1 MSPAEHVLSELH
13 QVGDR
18 VLPIPDELVQLRRD
32 QGGRFRLVELETSSE
47 PLLGD
52 AADLEAESRA
62 RRRERG
68 GARGSE
74 GGEIKG
80 NGALSERGSA
90 DERDLETQRRDGPGE
105 GESCRDL
112 EAGASSLLNE
122 LDGLGREEE
131 LGADGLV
138 LRRLSI
144 DDG

>member
-68 GARGSE
+68 GARE
-74 GGEIKG
+74 GRSRATERYRKEDQPTNATSRRKGGTDLVKENLVEI
-80 NGALSERGSA
+80 SR
-90 DERDLETQRRDGPGE
+90 Q
-105 GESCRDL
+105 
-112 EAGASSLLNE
+112 E
-122 LDGLGREEE
+122 LHRC
-131 LGADGLV
+131 
-138 LRRLSI
+138 
-144 DDG
+144 